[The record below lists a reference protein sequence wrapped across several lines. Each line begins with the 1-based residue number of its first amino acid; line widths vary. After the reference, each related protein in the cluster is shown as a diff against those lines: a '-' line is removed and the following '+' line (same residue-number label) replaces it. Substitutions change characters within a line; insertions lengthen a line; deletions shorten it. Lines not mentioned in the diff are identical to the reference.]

1 MRFCC
6 CKADYTPEDIA
17 NDEACQ
23 DLIEHSKALLE
34 TLEANPEALLTSAKA
49 HCAALAAPDEPIP
62 ETALSLRAYHFDPC
76 FLWAP
81 YKARAKVFEWAQEV
95 IIAQLA
101 VKAPFLEE
109 LSDDCNGDILEFLV
123 STMTRTDLLNTMSTL
138 CSSPEA
144 NAWVRAIVVE
154 AVANANTVSIAGWR
168 N

>member
-1 MRFCC
+1 MPGPFRTTISC
-6 CKADYTPEDIA
+6 PGVLDI
-17 NDEACQ
+17 
-23 DLIEHSKALLE
+23 
-34 TLEANPEALLTSAKA
+34 LEADPAALVVSAKA
-49 HCAALAAPDEPIP
+49 HCAALASPSEPVP
-62 ETALSLRAYHFDPC
+62 EATLQLRAYRFDAC

-81 YKARAKVFEWAQEV
+81 YKAHAKVFEWVQDLF
-95 IIAQLA
+95 IAQLA
-101 VKAPFLEE
+101 VRTPFLEE